1 MTNQEYI
8 EYLKKLLLES
18 DYTVLPDVP
27 LTTSCKGCFLAWRS
41 TIRTMLITFESTQ
54 AENIPVSP
62 PVEWEEI

>member
-1 MTNQEYI
+1 MTNEEYKNN
-8 EYLKKLLLES
+8 LKKLLLES

-54 AENIPVSP
+54 AANIPAPP